1 MVFHLPRLNLPLLV
15 VTMVAMVS
23 STDAQSSDRSIIF
36 STPKSDDTPA
46 VTPSLAPQNS
56 QLPVLPDSLQ
66 APDPALHFQAPN
78 DLLVGPPPTVITPRS
93 QRMEKLLED
102 RKNWTLMTPEEIMG
116 VTPADELLQ
125 SPDRDALG
133 RKKDTTPL
141 QRFLDRENQMHSG
154 PTNGWQIE
162 QDNLPWKPSRNRD
175 DLNPFAP
182 GSDNTV
188 NAAKKLIDYLNGRQ
202 LGEGTANRNNNNY
215 GWDSFSPTAQQTAM
229 KPDPEQLAAMDRFRQ
244 LLNPAPVPT
253 TEASPDNKYFP
264 ATKTAPVV
272 DPYLNQPYY
281 VLNPAGSSYTP
292 LTSGVGKPSG
302 LTPLPGIV
310 TPGITLAP
318 APAWAPQPAPW
329 LIQGPQPFV
338 MPQRKF

>member
-1 MVFHLPRLNLPLLV
+1 MMLLI
-15 VTMVAMVS
+15 TATVAGGFS
-23 STDAQSSDRSIIF
+23 AGAQQSGRSIIF

-46 VTPSLAPQNS
+46 VTPSLSPQNS

-66 APDPALHFQAPN
+66 APDPALRFQAPN
-78 DLLVGPPPTVITPRS
+78 DLPVGPPPPPASTPRS

-125 SPDRDALG
+125 APDRDALG

-141 QRFLDRENQMHSG
+141 QRFLDRESQMRSG
-154 PTNGWQIE
+154 PTNGWQND
-162 QDNLPWKPSRNRD
+162 QDNLPWKPSRIRD

-188 NAAKKLIDYLNGRQ
+188 NAAKRLSDYLNDRL
-202 LGEGTANRNNNNY
+202 LGEGTASRNNNNY
-215 GWDSFSPTAQQTAM
+215 GWDSFSLSAPQTTM

-244 LLNPAPVPT
+244 LLNPAPAT

-264 ATKTAPVV
+264 TTKTAPVV
-272 DPYLNQPYY
+272 DPYLNQPDY
-281 VLNPAGSSYTP
+281 LPNPAGSSYTP
-292 LTSGVGKPSG
+292 LTSGIGKPSG
-302 LTPLPGIV
+302 LTPLPGVIMS
-310 TPGITLAP
+310 GITPAT